1 MACQYNPNQPKDAV
15 QVGTGGTNFNIPL
28 PDYIKRKNSEIA
40 KFAMRGAMDSL
51 KRLNISDMMKVGGD
65 LLKKDTTFLEYKL
78 CPSTTE
84 TINFAVKKYMPE
96 ILVGTAGMFIL
107 GAILGKNFD
116 KIKKAVT

>member
-1 MACQYNPNQPKDAV
+1 MACQYNPNQESAV
-15 QVGTGGTNFNIPL
+15 TTSGGGGGFNLPL
-28 PDYIKRKNSEIA
+28 PNYIKQKNSEIA
-40 KFAMRGAMDSL
+40 EFAMQGAMDSL
-51 KRLNISDMMKVGGD
+51 KRLNIGDMMKVGGD
-65 LLKKDTTFLEYKL
+65 LLKKDTQFLEYKL